1 MKKISLLIFLI
12 IVGVQFAFAQNAI
25 AKLKFEDAEEAFVN
39 NNFELTV
46 SKLKEVETILKSSN
60 PKILYLQIL
69 AQSKIIEK
77 NPFNDFTLT
86 QNTRKLSTQY
96 LNDYENLPD
105 NEDQYRTIYKTSES
119 LKSYSEN
126 EEQFSVQK
134 KNFEEKQLSEK
145 AKLKYKEAEE
155 AYYAHDFEL
164 TISKLKE
171 AEILLGTTNPN
182 ILNLRTLAQ
191 SQVVANT
198 LSDKPNNSKTLEFEK
213 TKKLYQTGKITR
225 AEFRAAIKVYN
236 AYIKGEFIKLNNSL
250 NAGEIT
256 RAEHKAAVKV
266 LLNR

>member
-145 AKLKYKEAEE
+145 AKL
-155 AYYAHDFEL
+155 
-164 TISKLKE
+164 
-171 AEILLGTTNPN
+171 
-182 ILNLRTLAQ
+182 
-191 SQVVANT
+191 
-198 LSDKPNNSKTLEFEK
+198 
-213 TKKLYQTGKITR
+213 
-225 AEFRAAIKVYN
+225 
-236 AYIKGEFIKLNNSL
+236 
-250 NAGEIT
+250 
-256 RAEHKAAVKV
+256 
-266 LLNR
+266 